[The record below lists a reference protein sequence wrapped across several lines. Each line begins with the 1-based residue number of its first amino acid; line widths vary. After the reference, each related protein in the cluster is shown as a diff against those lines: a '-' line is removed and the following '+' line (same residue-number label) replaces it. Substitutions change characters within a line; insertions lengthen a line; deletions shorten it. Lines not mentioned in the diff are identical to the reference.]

1 VRPESEGGE
10 PQVENVSMT
19 PVGAEFARGLAM
31 SGLDR
36 TATGFGRG
44 MQGGSGLYAAAAWRP
59 AMSAQAQM
67 QAPAQH
73 VYLATAALSTVKA
86 AILTA
91 TKQPI
96 QHLVTTDAGRGTA
109 RSTARNT
116 AENVA
121 KNAARTNGTTEGSSP
136 RRSPV

>member
-96 QHLVTTDAGRGTA
+96 QHLVTTDAGRGAA
-109 RSTARNT
+109 RSAARNT

>member
-1 VRPESEGGE
+1 
-10 PQVENVSMT
+10 MT

-86 AILTA
+86 AVLTA

-96 QHLVTTDAGRGTA
+96 QHLVTADAGRGTA